1 VKSFL
6 LFILFLIPLV
16 AGSQVHQDIGIY
28 FRPTTDPKEAILGY
42 EGIKLALE
50 ENGYENQVG
59 YLKNLDEETLKKI
72 KVLIIPCVYGF
83 QEEESRLRSRLRRFV
98 ENGGGMI
105 LLHEAIGWRRVWSR
119 NPVFP
124 EIGSG
129 CGEGDSYLDSFTK
142 GVGPMTT
149 RYVDLKVFD
158 STHPLAS
165 SIQGEIKVLF
175 DMPEIKPG
183 EKGQVVFIRKD
194 TGTAAVVAGQWKQG
208 RVVLVAPN
216 LGLGPRNME
225 QPPAGEGLKLLL
237 NCVLWVQGKEKR

>member
-1 VKSFL
+1 VRLFL
-6 LFILFLIPLV
+6 ISILFLSPLV
-16 AGSQVHQDIGIY
+16 AGSQTQPDIGIY
-28 FRPTTDPKEAILGY
+28 FRPTADPKKAILGY

-50 ENGYENQVG
+50 ENGYENQVC
-59 YLKNLDEETLKKI
+59 YLENLDEETLKKI

-83 QEEESRLRSRLRRFV
+83 QEEESQLRMRLRHFV
-98 ENGGGMI
+98 ENGGGII

-129 CGEGDSYLDSFTK
+129 CGQGDSYLDSFTR

-158 STHPLAS
+158 GTHPLAS
-165 SIQGEIKVLF
+165 GIQGEIKVLF
-175 DMPEIKPG
+175 DMPEIKSG

-194 TGTAAVVAGQWKQG
+194 TGAAAVVAGQWNQG

-225 QPPAGEGLKLLL
+225 QPPTGEGLKLLL
-237 NCVLWVQGKEKR
+237 NCVLWVKGKEKR